1 MKKAVQ
7 LLLVVAMIA
16 TSASAVFAD
25 AKINAWGRGIFAPA
39 VSGAETTPSNGVSWG
54 KHARIGWTINAQD
67 KDGNIGFRVDMNC
80 DAGNA
85 DTGDK
90 GDGHERIGL
99 QDEQKIWAKP
109 IPIVT
114 VEIGRSVFYQTLRGD
129 SAFGSWNY
137 MRFNGLDE
145 EDNIFARGKAGQG
158 DAAGLRQTGA
168 QNGVYG
174 GTIIHLDTQGIHV
187 FASLDQSDDT
197 VLQEASLA
205 TSDPIT
211 GAVTP
216 GDPAITEVTEVY
228 TTSLMFQ
235 RGQYGAGYEIPNV
248 GLVRAQYIGK
258 AYLDPAD
265 GIADEELTNYGVFNA
280 AVRLDK
286 LVPNV
291 YVDLGTFIPLK
302 SKDDCGEVKKV
313 NLYAKYV
320 MGNMTFHFT
329 AQTKLN
335 ADDPE
340 SDDDKLAFHIGAGA
354 DIGIG
359 NGLTLN
365 ADVRYFDKVWMGIPD
380 GGDGTKASVGFLAG
394 VAKGFSNGKIAAGF
408 EMITGYGTIAAANNS
423 KEELDDNQW
432 AIPIVIEYS
441 FW

>member
-85 DTGDK
+85 DS
-90 GDGHERIGL
+90 DGHERIGL

-137 MRFNGLDE
+137 MRFSGLDE

-158 DAAGLRQTGA
+158 DAANLRQTGD

-197 VLQEASLA
+197 VLEPKTYSL
-205 TSDPIT
+205 DT
-211 GAVTP
+211 GAGKIVDDSDTL
-216 GDPAITEVTEVY
+216 VKEVY

-265 GIADEELTNYGVFNA
+265 GVADEELTNYGVFNA

-302 SKDDCGEVKKV
+302 SKDDCNEVKKV

-335 ADDPE
+335 ENDPG
-340 SDDDKLAFHIGAGA
+340 SPGDDKLAFHIGAGA

-365 ADVRYFDKVWMGIPD
+365 ADVRYFDKVWMGND
-380 GGDGTKASVGFLAG
+380 DKASVGLLAG